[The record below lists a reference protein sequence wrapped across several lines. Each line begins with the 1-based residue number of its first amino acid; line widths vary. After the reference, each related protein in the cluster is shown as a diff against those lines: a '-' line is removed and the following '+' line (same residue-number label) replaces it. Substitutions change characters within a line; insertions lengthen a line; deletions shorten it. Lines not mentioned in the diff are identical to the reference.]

1 MGYLDNYTLD
11 KLKNLTEEGF
21 NKVNSPLK
29 RKRPLYM
36 VYTRVGTKKEE
47 YSEKGQVFHG
57 IYASVWISDWVETSK
72 KEYDDYLKMEEGRAK
87 KVREYGLED
96 YFNEKGTS
104 KAEVRELRYQNK
116 LWDDVKEATTELETK
131 PSITA
136 YNNLIKVKD
145 FAREVA
151 YQYSTELYELYDKYG
166 APFLEDKAEYFDR
179 LTSTLGSDVR
189 ALKEQREEFKM
200 NKKRTGIEEKI
211 AKLRLEQERL
221 EAELALQLET
231 LGGM

>member
-21 NKVNSPLK
+21 NQVTSPLK

-57 IYASVWISDWVETSK
+57 IYASVWVSDWVETTK
-72 KEYDDYLKMEEGRAK
+72 KEYDDYMEMLEGKAK
-87 KVREYGLED
+87 KDRKYGLED
-96 YFNEKGTS
+96 YFYEKGTS
-104 KAEVRELRYQNK
+104 NAEVRELRYQNK
-116 LWDDVKEATTELETK
+116 LWEDVKEATAELETK

-151 YQYSTELYELYDKYG
+151 YQYSVELYDLFDKYG